1 MRCGLTQ
8 NNPDILALSLS
19 SLLRTTT
26 ENEKKTE
33 RQKGK
38 EQKMEATTPLQP
50 PTLSLCTQN
59 CAVRNGAAA
68 FITIGVGVRGSYIH
82 STNVINKIADSE

>member
-26 ENEKKTE
+26 ENEKSE

-38 EQKMEATTPLQP
+38 EQKMEATIPLQP

-59 CAVRNGAAA
+59 FAVRNGAAA

-82 STNVINKIADSE
+82 STNAINKIADSE